1 MWGSASTDNQSI
13 RPDRVLLLLI
23 IGLGARFK
31 LKGMERQLRETSHA
45 PNICFVFSRA
55 MAELLHQFFFFLFFV
70 FSKAS
75 LVFGAYFSTEI
86 LDDLP

>member
-1 MWGSASTDNQSI
+1 MWGSASTD
-13 RPDRVLLLLI
+13 RPDRVLLLSI

-55 MAELLHQFFFFLFFV
+55 MAELLHQFFFSFLRV
-70 FSKAS
+70 FESFAC
-75 LVFGAYFSTEI
+75 VWRI
-86 LDDLP
+86 LFY